1 MLIVHSNFHPLPGAP
16 ALSTVPHHQFCALL
30 RLLSARSRTP
40 PTFLIPSPTGSST
53 CSSPNV
59 ATTTVALHLR
69 ARDLALRSVT
79 TTCQTCV
86 SLTTHLYLPAHH
98 HGNYN
103 WHYAYVS
110 MHYGAALTVTTCPAP
125 PPAITVISTRVS
137 PAAPSLTTAPA

>member
-16 ALSTVPHHQFCALL
+16 TLSTVPHHYFRALL
-30 RLLSARSRTP
+30 P
-40 PTFLIPSPTGSST
+40 PTPCTFTNATYVPDSLANGFLYLLVSKHRYYNCSTAPT
-53 CSSPNV
+53 
-59 ATTTVALHLR
+59 
-69 ARDLALRSVT
+69 RDLALRSVA

-86 SLTTHLYLPAHH
+86 SLTTRLYLLAHH

-110 MHYGAALTVTTCPAP
+110 MHYGAALTVTTFPAP

>member
-16 ALSTVPHHQFCALL
+16 ALSTVPHHYFCALL
-30 RLLSARSRTP
+30 RLLPARSRTP

-110 MHYGAALTVTTCPAP
+110 MHYGDALTVTTCPAP
-125 PPAITVISTRVS
+125 PPAITVISSVS
-137 PAAPSLTTAPA
+137 PTAPSLTTAPA